1 MKHWL
6 LASPCTTIIM
16 HYKLYSA
23 FETLTQF
30 QDLDYKRNLQN
41 ACLNTNLKMTY
52 FLSYLHYVI
61 YDVMH
66 HA

>member
-16 HYKLYSA
+16 HYKLHSA

-30 QDLDYKRNLQN
+30 QDLDCKRI
-41 ACLNTNLKMTY
+41 
-52 FLSYLHYVI
+52 LSYKI
-61 YDVMH
+61 
-66 HA
+66 HALTLA